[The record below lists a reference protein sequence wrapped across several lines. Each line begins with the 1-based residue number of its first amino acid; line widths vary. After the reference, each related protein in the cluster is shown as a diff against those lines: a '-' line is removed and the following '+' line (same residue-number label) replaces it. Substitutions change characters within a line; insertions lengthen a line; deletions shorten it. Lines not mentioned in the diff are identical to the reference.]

1 MTETIDREQELLW
14 FRGFVV
20 ESRWRFAR
28 TYVESYPHRYTLQ
41 RWGDAERFWR
51 AILCIERWG
60 VVERFWSFSTKSTCY
75 VDDQRSWH
83 MGDPSSQELDER
95 PGLINRTWLDVS
107 RYREDARKLGYDD
120 EAHNKLAER
129 WMLLLEKSQV
139 EGRPRRVSFARH
151 RISLTR

>member
-1 MTETIDREQELLW
+1 MTGTIDREEELLW

-28 TYVESYPHRYTLQ
+28 TYVESYPHEYTLQ

-60 VVERFWSFSTKSTCY
+60 VAERFWSSQRKYLY
-75 VDDQRSWH
+75 VDDEKYWH
-83 MGDPSSQELDER
+83 MGDPSSQKLDQR

-107 RYREDARKLGYDD
+107 RYRENARMLGYDD
-120 EAHNKLAER
+120 EALNLLVER
-129 WMLLLEKSQV
+129 WNLLLEKA
-139 EGRPRRVSFARH
+139 RRGSA
-151 RISLTR
+151 TTG